1 MKKVTEMLELLRQ
14 PFLQQLENQCSVF
27 KVIGS
32 KHENPKWFQYHIG
45 RNEPGILFIGHSQC
59 SYMFI
64 KLDISSFTE
73 DEQFLLTLNDKQE
86 TVYEFFRYIKYDYL
100 ETNQQTIIN

>member
-1 MKKVTEMLELLRQ
+1 MRKVNEMLELLKGS
-14 PFLQQLENQCSVF
+14 FLEQLENQCNVF
-27 KVIGS
+27 KVMGS
-32 KHENPKWFQYHIG
+32 MHENPKWFQYHIG

-73 DEQFLLTLNDKQE
+73 NEQFLLTLNDKQE
-86 TVYEFFRYIKYDYL
+86 TVYDFFKSLKYDYL
-100 ETNQQTIIN
+100 ANNQKTII